1 MSDDI
6 EIKIRKEFIAEASE
20 MLETVESAFIE
31 LERNPDDVRVIDKI
45 FRLAHTIKGSAL
57 SVGFTRLG
65 EFAHVVETL
74 LVRVREKKL
83 VMTPEISDL
92 LLRSNDR
99 LAQFVNALGK
109 DPEAVVETREI
120 EAMINEVLSRKAA
133 GEVSAAK
140 VEAATALPAFGF
152 FDDEPTPKAVVIPA
166 PSPVAPVPHLAKDAL
181 VRAYVG
187 IARLAAVSREGRAAF
202 DPVLADLEK
211 TLEEVA

>member
-6 EIKIRKEFIAEASE
+6 ELKIRQEFIAEASE

-74 LVRVREKKL
+74 LVRVRERKL
-83 VMTPEISDL
+83 TMTPEISDL

-99 LAQFVNALGK
+99 LAQFVEALRK
-109 DPEAVVETREI
+109 DFAAVIETRDI
-120 EAMINEVLSRKAA
+120 EGMIHEVLGRGSAAEPAVKAA
-133 GEVSAAK
+133 PVAS
-140 VEAATALPAFGF
+140 EAPAFGF
-152 FDDEPTPKAVVIPA
+152 FDDEPGVPAAKPVLVTPPPA
-166 PSPVAPVPHLAKDAL
+166 PYPVRSVLL
-181 VRAYVG
+181 RTYVEV
-187 IARLAAVSREGRAAF
+187 ARLAARSREGRAEF
-202 DPVLADLEK
+202 DAVLADLEK
-211 TLEEVA
+211 TLQEVA